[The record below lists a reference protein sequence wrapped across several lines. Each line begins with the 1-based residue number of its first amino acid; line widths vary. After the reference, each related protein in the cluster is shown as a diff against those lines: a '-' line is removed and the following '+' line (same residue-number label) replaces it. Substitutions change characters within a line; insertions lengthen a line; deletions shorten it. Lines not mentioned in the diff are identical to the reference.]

1 MISGIGKSVRRKED
15 LRFITGA
22 GQYSDDISL
31 PNQLHL
37 YVLRSPVAHA
47 ILKSVD
53 TAAAKTTEGV
63 VAVYTAEDME
73 RGGITAMACGW
84 PVENKDGSPMA
95 DPPRVVLATDKLAY
109 VGQPIAG
116 VIAESRLL
124 AKDAAE
130 LIEFDYEELP
140 AVVDSVAAIAQDAPQ
155 IWDEAPNNLSFDWAI
170 GDEEA
175 TTAAFAKAAHVV
187 EIDTVQNRLVPSAME
202 PRALVCEYDAAKE
215 DYTLY
220 ISHQAPHLARFFHAQ
235 YNLCIPEHK
244 LRVIA
249 PDVGGGFGSKSYQ
262 YSEEMIA
269 VLGTKQLGRPI
280 KWVSERSEAFLSD
293 AQARDHV
300 THSAMA
306 LDENGKI
313 LAVKSDVVANLG
325 AYISLF
331 GAAIPTVFHATML
344 TGVYAIPACYAEV
357 KGVLTNTV
365 PTDAYRGAGRPE
377 AAYTIERLIE
387 VAAAKLEID
396 SIELRRRNFIPPDAF
411 PYMTPM
417 EMEYDSGAYAQ
428 CLDLTLEAA
437 DHAGFEAR
445 RAEAANRGKLR
456 GIGVCVYVEVA
467 GPGPSGPQI
476 AFGAKIAGYEAAT
489 IRVNADASVAV
500 FTGTQSHGQG
510 HETTF
515 AQIVSEQ
522 LSIPIEDIEIV
533 HGDTDKIPYGQGTY
547 GSRSLSVGGSA
558 IFNGVTKIID
568 KGKKIAAH
576 ILEAPLEEI
585 QFIDGFFKV
594 GNTDRILAFKEV
606 AFMAYVPSNYPLDVL
621 EPGLEE
627 TAFYDPPNFTFP
639 AGAHCCELEID
650 PDTGTVEILN
660 YNVGDDLGVIIN
672 PMIVEGQIHGGLVQ
686 GIGQALMENNQYDAE
701 SGQPLTASFL
711 DYCMP
716 RADDVP
722 MFGSETVD
730 SFSPTN
736 PLGAKGAGEAGTIG
750 APVTVMNA
758 VLDALRPVG
767 VTDLT
772 MPATAN
778 KIWSAINAARGG
790 VADTAA

>member
-15 LRFITGA
+15 QRFITGS
-22 GQYSDDISL
+22 GRYSDDISL

-47 ILKSVD
+47 VLKSVD
-53 TAAAKTTEGV
+53 TTAAATAEGV
-63 VAVYTAEDME
+63 VAVYTAAELE
-73 RGGITAMACGW
+73 RGGVKAMLCGW
-84 PVENKDGSPMA
+84 PVANKDGSPMV
-95 DPPRVVLATDKLAY
+95 DPPRVVLASDKLAY

-140 AVVDSVAAIAQDAPQ
+140 AIVDTGGATAPGAPQ
-155 IWDEAPNNLSFDWAI
+155 IWEEAPNNLSFDWEI
-170 GDEEA
+170 GDEAA
-175 TTAAFAKAAHVV
+175 TAAAFAEAAHVV

-202 PRALVCEYDAAKE
+202 PRALVCEYDAPSE
-215 DYTLY
+215 EYTLY
-220 ISHQAPHLARFFHAQ
+220 VSHQAPHLARFFHARS
-235 YNLCIPEHK
+235 NLNIPEHK
-244 LRVIA
+244 LRVVA
-249 PDVGGGFGSKSYQ
+249 PDVGGGFGSKSCQ
-262 YSEEMIA
+262 YSEEMVALFGAREI
-269 VLGTKQLGRPI
+269 GRPI

-293 AQARDHV
+293 VHARDHV
-300 THSAMA
+300 THSSMA

-313 LAVKSDVVANLG
+313 LAVKSSVIANLG

-344 TGVYAIPACYAEV
+344 TGVYAIPACYGEV

-387 VAAAKLEID
+387 TAAAKLGIE
-396 SIELRRRNFIPPDAF
+396 SIELRRRNFIAPDAF
-411 PYMTPM
+411 PYTTALG
-417 EMEYDSGAYAQ
+417 MEYDSGEYAK
-428 CLDLTLEAA
+428 CLDLTLKAA
-437 DHAGFEAR
+437 DYAGFEAR
-445 RAEAANRGKLR
+445 RAQAAVRGKLR
-456 GIGVCVYVEVA
+456 GMGVCAYVEVA
-467 GPGPSGPQI
+467 GPGPSAPQV
-476 AFGAKIAGYEAAT
+476 AWGAKMAGYEAAT
-489 IRVNADASVAV
+489 VRVNSDATVTV
-500 FTGTQSHGQG
+500 MTGTHSHGQG

-522 LSIPIEDIEIV
+522 LSIPFEDIEIV
-533 HGDTDKIPYGQGTY
+533 HGDTAQIPFGQGTY
-547 GSRSLSVGGSA
+547 GSRSLTVGGSA

-576 ILEAPLEEI
+576 ILEAPLEDI
-585 QFIDGFFKV
+585 DFIDGFFKV
-594 GNTDRILAFKEV
+594 GDSDRILAFKEV
-606 AFMAYVPSNYPLDVL
+606 AFMAYVPGNYPLDVL

-650 PDTGTVEILN
+650 PETGVVEILN

-672 PMIVEGQIHGGLVQ
+672 PMIVDGQIHGGLAQ
-686 GIGQALMENNQYDAE
+686 GIGQALMENTQYDLE
-701 SGQPLTASFL
+701 SGQPLSGSFL

-716 RADDVP
+716 RADNLP
-722 MFGSETVD
+722 MFGSETID
-730 SFSPTN
+730 GYSPTN

-767 VTDLT
+767 VTDMT
-772 MPATAN
+772 MPATSN
-778 KIWSAINAARGG
+778 KVWDAINAARGG
-790 VADTAA
+790 AATNAA